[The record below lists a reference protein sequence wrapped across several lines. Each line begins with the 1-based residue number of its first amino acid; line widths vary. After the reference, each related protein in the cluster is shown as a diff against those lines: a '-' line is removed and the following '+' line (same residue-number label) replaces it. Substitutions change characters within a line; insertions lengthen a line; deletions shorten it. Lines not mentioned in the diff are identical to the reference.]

1 MLCKFNYFSEALMKQ
16 TNVTMI
22 LPSWDVMDQ
31 FKGKAES
38 YVKGTKFQVLYLY
51 HGGTGDDSDYVYFSN
66 IVRYAN
72 DNKIAVVMPCGYN
85 SGYANE
91 GPEKLPW
98 QARYWDFVFEE
109 LPKICES
116 MFPISADPK
125 DIFVGGL
132 SMGAIAVSKWVAYG
146 PERFNT
152 AIMMSGGGMD
162 VDKIMAV
169 VSQYNNGSTDFT
181 LDLDELKQKGI
192 VLIDPDSDVYREAKN
207 NAITGKKLPKIM
219 MTVGGNDFIRS
230 FVHISRDLYK
240 GYGYDVTYEEVPNYT
255 HEWDFWDMTLRKM
268 LYEILP
274 IRHDVILP
282 ENND

>member
-1 MLCKFNYFSEALMKQ
+1 
-16 TNVTMI
+16 
-22 LPSWDVMDQ
+22 
-31 FKGKAES
+31 
-38 YVKGTKFQVLYLY
+38 
-51 HGGTGDDSDYVYFSN
+51 
-66 IVRYAN
+66 
-72 DNKIAVVMPCGYN
+72 
-85 SGYANE
+85 
-91 GPEKLPW
+91 
-98 QARYWDFVFEE
+98 
-109 LPKICES
+109 
-116 MFPISADPK
+116 
-125 DIFVGGL
+125 
-132 SMGAIAVSKWVAYG
+132 MGAIAVSKWVAYG